1 MPSPPTTS
9 AGGPKGFDVIQA
21 TLHEQEIRRAIGAPG
36 DGDRD
41 VEGVATLDMIEDR
54 SLFFVNAR
62 EIPDALR
69 ESLAARRGCIAIVR
83 KGFTLDSDCV
93 VIESSDPRAAISRVM
108 EFIRA
113 ERRQPP
119 LVAVRAIAP
128 SAVISPLAVI
138 EGDVEIGDDVLI
150 EPFCMIGPD
159 VRIGRGSIIRSGVRL
174 HPRVTIGEESVIH
187 ANSVLGHDGYGF
199 VRDDEGNKTRMPHL
213 GGVIVGA
220 HVAIGPLAS
229 VAAGTIVPTII
240 EDYAKL
246 GDYVCVGHNV
256 RIEKNVSLTAHI
268 ILAGHSVIATEA
280 WVGVNASIGEGR
292 RVGAHTLV
300 GMDVSVQNDLP
311 DHSIARA
318 PRPDVKPRPD
328 DDDPMGIGF
337 AGRRP

>member
-1 MPSPPTTS
+1 
-9 AGGPKGFDVIQA
+9 VIQT

-36 DGDRD
+36 DGDRVVD
-41 VEGVATLDMIEDR
+41 GVATLDTVEDR
-54 SLFFVNAR
+54 YLFFVNNKVV
-62 EIPDALR
+62 PDAVR
-69 ESLAARRGCIAIVR
+69 DSLATRRGCIAIAR
-83 KGFTLDSDCV
+83 KGFTFDSDCV
-93 VIESSDPRAAISRVM
+93 VIESSDPRAAISRVLG
-108 EFIRA
+108 FIRS
-113 ERRQPP
+113 ESRQMP
-119 LVAVRAIAP
+119 LVTVRAIAP

-187 ANSVLGHDGYGF
+187 TNSVLGHDGYGF
-199 VRDDEGNKTRMPHL
+199 VRDEKGNKTRMPHL
-213 GGVIVGA
+213 GGVIIGA

-256 RIEKNVSLTAHI
+256 RIERNASLTAHI
-268 ILAGHSVIATEA
+268 ILGGHSVIATEA

-292 RVGAHTLV
+292 RVGAHALV
-300 GMDVSVQNDLP
+300 GMDVSVQLDLP
-311 DHSIARA
+311 DHTIARA
-318 PRPDVKPRPD
+318 PRPDVKPRPE
-328 DDDPMGIGF
+328 DDDPAGIGF
-337 AGRRP
+337 AGRS

>member
-1 MPSPPTTS
+1 
-9 AGGPKGFDVIQA
+9 VIRA

-36 DGDRD
+36 DGDRVVD
-41 VEGVATLDMIEDR
+41 GVATLDTVEDR
-54 SLFFVNAR
+54 CLFFVNSKVV
-62 EIPDALR
+62 PDAVR
-69 ESLAARRGCIAIVR
+69 ASLATRRGCIAIAR

-93 VIESSDPRAAISRVM
+93 VIESSDPRAAISRILG
-108 EFIRA
+108 FIRA

-119 LVAVRAIAP
+119 LVAVRMIAP

-199 VRDDEGNKTRMPHL
+199 VRDENGNKTRMAHL
-213 GGVIVGA
+213 GGVMIGA

-229 VAAGTIVPTII
+229 VAAGTIEPTIV

-246 GDYVCVGHNV
+246 GDFVCVGHNV
-256 RIEKNVSLTAHI
+256 RIGRNASLTAHI
-268 ILAGHSVIATEA
+268 ILAGHSVIAAEA

-292 RVGAHTLV
+292 RVGAHALV
-300 GMDVSVQNDLP
+300 GMDVSVQTDLP
-311 DHSIARA
+311 DHTIARA
-318 PRPDVKPRPD
+318 PLPDVKPRPD

-337 AGRRP
+337 AGRS

>member
-1 MPSPPTTS
+1 M
-9 AGGPKGFDVIQA
+9 IRA

-36 DGDRD
+36 DGDRVVD
-41 VEGVATLDMIEDR
+41 GVATLDTAEDR
-54 SLFFVNAR
+54 CLVFLNDKVV
-62 EIPDALR
+62 PDAVR
-69 ESLAARRGCIAIVR
+69 DSLARRRGCIAIAR
-83 KGFTLDSDCV
+83 KGFAPGGDCV
-93 VIESSDPRAAISRVM
+93 VIESSDPRAAISRVL

-113 ERRQPP
+113 EHRQLP
-119 LVAVRAIAP
+119 LVTVSAIAP
-128 SAVISPLAVI
+128 SAIISPLAVI

-199 VRDDEGNKTRMPHL
+199 VRDEEGNKTRMAHL
-213 GGVIVGA
+213 GGVIIGA

-229 VAAGTIVPTII
+229 VAAGTIVPTVV

-256 RIEKNVSLTAHI
+256 RIGRNASLTAHI
-268 ILAGHSVIATEA
+268 ILAGHSVIAAEA

-292 RVGAHTLV
+292 RVGAHALV
-300 GMDVSVQNDLP
+300 GMDVSVQSDVP
-311 DHSIARA
+311 DHAIARA

-328 DDDPMGIGF
+328 DDDPLGIGF
-337 AGRRP
+337 AGRS

>member
-1 MPSPPTTS
+1 M
-9 AGGPKGFDVIQA
+9 IRA
-21 TLHEQEIRRAIGAPG
+21 TLREQEIRRAIGAPG
-36 DGDRD
+36 EGDRVVD
-41 VEGVATLDMIEDR
+41 GVATLDTVEDR
-54 SLFFVNAR
+54 RLVFLNDKVVPEAVRDSLT
-62 EIPDALR
+62 
-69 ESLAARRGCIAIVR
+69 ARRGCIAIAR

-93 VIESSDPRAAISRVM
+93 VIESSDPRAAISRVLG
-108 EFIRA
+108 FIRA

-119 LVAVRAIAP
+119 LVTVRAIAP

-199 VRDDEGNKTRMPHL
+199 VRDEKGNKTRMPHL
-213 GGVIVGA
+213 GGVIIGA

-229 VAAGTIVPTII
+229 VAAGTIVPTIV

-256 RIEKNVSLTAHI
+256 RVGRNASLTAQI
-268 ILAGHSVIATEA
+268 ILGGHSVIETEA
-280 WVGVNASIGEGR
+280 WIGLNATIGEGR
-292 RVGAHTLV
+292 RVGVHALV
-300 GMDVSVQNDLP
+300 GMDVSVQSDLP
-311 DHSIARA
+311 DHTIARA

-328 DDDPMGIGF
+328 DDDPTGIGF
-337 AGRRP
+337 AGRS

>member
-1 MPSPPTTS
+1 M
-9 AGGPKGFDVIQA
+9 IRA
-21 TLHEQEIRRAIGAPG
+21 TLHEQEIRRTIGAPG
-36 DGDRD
+36 DGDRVVD
-41 VEGVATLDMIEDR
+41 GVATLDTVEDR
-54 SLFFVNAR
+54 CLFFVNSR
-62 EIPDALR
+62 VVPDAVR
-69 ESLAARRGCIAIVR
+69 DSLATWRGCIAIAR

-93 VIESSDPRAAISRVM
+93 VIESIDPRAAISCVLG
-108 EFIRA
+108 FIRA

-119 LVAVRAIAP
+119 LVTVRMIAP
-128 SAVISPLAVI
+128 SAVVSPLAVI

-187 ANSVLGHDGYGF
+187 ANSVIGHDGYGF
-199 VRDDEGNKTRMPHL
+199 VRDEKGNKTRMAHL
-213 GGVIVGA
+213 GGVIIGA
-220 HVAIGPLAS
+220 QVAIGPLAS
-229 VAAGTIVPTII
+229 VAAGTIVPTIV

-256 RIEKNVSLTAHI
+256 RIGRNASLTAHI
-268 ILAGHSVIATEA
+268 ILGGHSVIAPEA

-292 RVGAHTLV
+292 RVGAHALV
-300 GMDVSVQNDLP
+300 GMDVSVQSDLP

-328 DDDPMGIGF
+328 DDDLMGIGF
-337 AGRRP
+337 AGRS

>member
-9 AGGPKGFDVIQA
+9 AGAPRAFDVIRA
-21 TLHEQEIRRAIGAPG
+21 TLCEQEIRRAIGAPG
-36 DGDRD
+36 DGERVVD
-41 VEGVATLDMIEDR
+41 GVATLDTAEDR
-54 SLFFVNAR
+54 CLFFVNYKVV
-62 EIPDALR
+62 PDAVR
-69 ESLAARRGCIAIVR
+69 DSLATRRGCIVIAR

-93 VIESSDPRAAISRVM
+93 VIESSDPRAAISRVL
-108 EFIRA
+108 EFIRS
-113 ERRQPP
+113 ECRQPP
-119 LVAVRAIAP
+119 LVTVRDIAP
-128 SAVISPLAVI
+128 NAVISPLAVI
-138 EGDVEIGDDVLI
+138 EGDVEIGDGVLI

-199 VRDDEGNKTRMPHL
+199 VRDEKGSKTRMPHL
-213 GGVIVGA
+213 GGVIIGA

-229 VAAGTIVPTII
+229 VAAGTILPTIV

-256 RIEKNVSLTAHI
+256 RIERNASLTAHI

-292 RVGAHTLV
+292 RVGAHALV
-300 GMDVSVQNDLP
+300 GMDVSVQSDLP
-311 DHSIARA
+311 DHAVARA

-328 DDDPMGIGF
+328 DDDLLGIGF
-337 AGRRP
+337 AGRS